1 MVWYIWA
8 ILGVLA
14 IIFEITSPTFFA
26 LFVGLGFLG
35 SAAFAYFLPNALI
48 WQIVMAL
55 VGMFV
60 GLWVFKRRKIGDS
73 PQCRVGQ
80 TDEFVG
86 TRGKIVKSNT
96 EGEQAEAVF
105 SEPIFGRRSWIVVSL
120 SDEVFQQNDPIEVV
134 AVFSNHLTVQKISN

>member
-8 ILGVLA
+8 TLGVLA
-14 IIFEITSPTFFA
+14 IMFEIASPTFFA

-35 SAAFAYFLPNALI
+35 SAIFAYFLPNALM

-60 GLWVFKRRKIGDS
+60 GFWVFKRRKIGDS
-73 PQCRVGQ
+73 PISKIGQ

-86 TRGKIVKSNT
+86 ARGKVVKASDA
-96 EGEQAEAVF
+96 EQAEAVF
-105 SEPIFGRRSWIVVSL
+105 SEPIFGRRQWMVISSL
-120 SDEVFQQNDPIEVV
+120 DEVLNEHDLIEVV
-134 AVFSNHLTVQKISN
+134 AVFSNHLTVKKVSN

>member
-26 LFVGLGFLG
+26 LFIGLGFFG
-35 SAAFAYFLPNALI
+35 SAAFAYFLPNALM

-60 GLWVFKRRKIGDS
+60 GLWVFKRRKMGDS
-73 PQCRVGQ
+73 PHFKVGQ

-86 TRGKIVKSNT
+86 TQGKIIKANT
-96 EGEQAEAVF
+96 DGEQATAVF
-105 SEPIFGRRSWIVVSL
+105 SEPIFGRREWMVVAL
-120 SDEVFQQNDPIEVV
+120 SDEVLHENDRIEVV

>member
-8 ILGVLA
+8 TLGVLA
-14 IIFEITSPTFFA
+14 IMFEITSPTFFA

-35 SAAFAYFLPNALI
+35 SAIFAYFLPNALM

-60 GLWVFKRRKIGDS
+60 GFWVFKRRKIGDS
-73 PQCRVGQ
+73 PISKIGQ

-86 TRGKIVKSNT
+86 ARGKVVKASDD
-96 EGEQAEAVF
+96 EQAEAVF
-105 SEPIFGRRSWIVVSL
+105 SEPIFGRRQWMVISSL
-120 SDEVFQQNDPIEVV
+120 DEVLNEHDLIEVV
-134 AVFSNHLTVQKISN
+134 AVFSNHLTVKKVSN

>member
-8 ILGVLA
+8 TLGVLA
-14 IIFEITSPTFFA
+14 IMFEITSPTFFA

-35 SAAFAYFLPNALI
+35 SAIFAYFLPNALM

-60 GLWVFKRRKIGDS
+60 GFWVFKRRKIGDS
-73 PQCRVGQ
+73 PISKIGQ

-86 TRGKIVKSNT
+86 ARGKVVKVSDD
-96 EGEQAEAVF
+96 EQAEAVF
-105 SEPIFGRRSWIVVSL
+105 GEPIFGRRQWMVISSL
-120 SDEVFQQNDPIEVV
+120 DEVLNEHDLIEVV
-134 AVFSNHLTVQKISN
+134 AVFSNHLTVKKVSN